1 MLNDQSR
8 SFRNFNL
15 EETLMDTQQ
24 ILDMLLTSG
33 RELVNKGKLLAEDKL
48 NIPDDQEDRKAMF
61 EGAGKGAIAASAL
74 ALLLGTGVGRKLTG
88 AGLKLGSLAAIGT
101 IAYDALQ
108 KWQSQQSTTSI
119 ADAGKPITELS
130 GHAIEQRG
138 KTLLR
143 AMIAAAKADG
153 MLDDKEKE
161 LITQQMAKLNL
172 GDSANL
178 FMEELNKPVDIK
190 AVAAGADSP
199 SAAAEIYLIS
209 RAVVDMNNGQERNF
223 MDQLS
228 KELGLAPGLVAQL
241 ESQIKA

>member
-1 MLNDQSR
+1 
-8 SFRNFNL
+8 
-15 EETLMDTQQ
+15 MDTQQ

-33 RELVNKGKLLAEDKL
+33 QEFVNKGKSLAEDKL
-48 NIPDDQEDRKAMF
+48 NIPDDPEGRKAML
-61 EGAGKGAIAASAL
+61 EGAGKGAVAASVL

-101 IAYDALQ
+101 IAYDAFQ
-108 KWQSQQSTTSI
+108 KWQSQQATTSI
-119 ADAGKPITELS
+119 ADPGKPFTELS
-130 GHAIEQRG
+130 GLASEQRG

-161 LITQQMAKLNL
+161 LISQQMAKLNL
-172 GDSANL
+172 GDSAIL
-178 FMEELNKPVDIK
+178 FVEELNKPVDIK

-199 SAAAEIYLIS
+199 RAAAEIYLIS
-209 RAVVDMNNGQERNF
+209 RVVVDMNNDQERNF
-223 MDQLS
+223 MDQLA

>member
-1 MLNDQSR
+1 
-8 SFRNFNL
+8 
-15 EETLMDTQQ
+15 MDTQQ

-33 RELVNKGKLLAEDKL
+33 RELVNKGKSLAEDKL

-61 EGAGKGAIAASAL
+61 EGAGKGAIAAGAL

-108 KWQSQQSTTSI
+108 KWQSQQATTPI
-119 ADAGKPITELS
+119 ADVGKPITKLS
-130 GHAIEQRG
+130 GQASEQRG

-178 FMEELNKPVDIK
+178 FVEELNKPVDIK
-190 AVAAGADSP
+190 AVATGADSP

-209 RAVVDMNNGQERNF
+209 RAVVDMNNDQERSF